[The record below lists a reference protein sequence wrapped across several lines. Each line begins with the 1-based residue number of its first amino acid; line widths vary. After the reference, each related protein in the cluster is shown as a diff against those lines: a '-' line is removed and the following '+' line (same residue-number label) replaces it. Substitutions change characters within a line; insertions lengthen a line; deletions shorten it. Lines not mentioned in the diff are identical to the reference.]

1 MAAVYLHH
9 LLRILVMGHELKYM
23 DYPLFG
29 QFALCV
35 SQAEADG
42 AERCEEPRW
51 KVSEINAIPIGGYAL
66 QLIAMLVFAWLSSR
80 TGKRARW
87 IVVQMVSTYSAHRI

>member
-51 KVSEINAIPIGGYAL
+51 KL
-66 QLIAMLVFAWLSSR
+66 TVFGFGNQRDTDWRIRITAHCD
-80 TGKRARW
+80 ARLRLA
-87 IVVQMVSTYSAHRI
+87 QFQDREEG